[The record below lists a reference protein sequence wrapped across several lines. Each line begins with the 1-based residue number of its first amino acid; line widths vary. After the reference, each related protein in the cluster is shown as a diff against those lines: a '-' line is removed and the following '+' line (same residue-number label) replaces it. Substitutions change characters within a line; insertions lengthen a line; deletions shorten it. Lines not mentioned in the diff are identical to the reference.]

1 MDATVLIDAIVRQ
14 TTVLVAQLATAAGG
28 RAPLT
33 HVANQVFVDLVRELK
48 EQGLGNKVIADMFGL
63 ALRTYHDKVRRLSES
78 STMRGRSLWEA
89 TLEFIQEKETVLQ
102 ADVLHRFRNDDQAT
116 VRGVLTDLVESGMIF
131 RSGRGARTTY
141 RAAKPEEY
149 QLADRDQS
157 GDGAANLVWVA
168 VNRFGPATREAIAAA
183 APLEP
188 AALDAALARLVSEG
202 RIARVERASGIE
214 YHADRCVIPF
224 GAPAGWEAAVF
235 DHYQAMVTAICT
247 KLRRGT
253 TAAAADDSVGGSTYG
268 FTVWKDHPHYD
279 EVMGLLGRL
288 RAEAVPLRE
297 RVSAYNARHSAPES
311 ATVRVLSYM
320 GQTVLEQESG
330 GDEES

>member
-14 TTVLVAQLATAAGG
+14 TTVLIAQLATAAGG

-48 EQGLGNKVIADMFGL
+48 DQGLGNKVIADMFGL
-63 ALRTYHDKVRRLSES
+63 ALRTYHDKIRRLSES
-78 STMRGRSLWEA
+78 STVRGRSLWEA

-131 RSGRGARTTY
+131 RSGRGTRTTF
-141 RAAKPEEY
+141 RAANPEEY
-149 QLADRDQS
+149 QLADRDDS

-168 VNRFGPATREAIAAA
+168 VNRFGPATRDAVAAA
-183 APLEP
+183 APLDS
-188 AALDAALARLVSEG
+188 AALDAALTRLVAEG
-202 RIARVERASGIE
+202 RVARMERGSLVE
-214 YHADRCVIPF
+214 YHTDRCIIPF
-224 GAPAGWEAAVF
+224 GAAAGWEAAVF
-235 DHYQAMVTAICT
+235 DHYQALVTAICT
-247 KLRRGT
+247 KLRRGST
-253 TAAAADDSVGGSTYG
+253 SAAPDDSIGGSTYG
-268 FTVWKDHPHYD
+268 FTVWKDHPYYE

-297 RVSAYNARHSAPES
+297 KVSAFNERHSAPEG
-311 ATVRVLSYM
+311 AAIRVISYM
-320 GQTVLEQESG
+320 GQTVLEGDNER
-330 GDEES
+330 DEES